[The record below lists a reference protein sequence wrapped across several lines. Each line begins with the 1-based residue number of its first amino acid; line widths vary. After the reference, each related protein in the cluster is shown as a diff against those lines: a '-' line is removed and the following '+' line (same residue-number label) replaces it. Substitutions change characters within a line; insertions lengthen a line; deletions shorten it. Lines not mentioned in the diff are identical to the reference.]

1 MVTKTADLPFNAQHL
16 DTWENEGGV
25 LIEDFLNPNEVQA
38 VAADFARVFDNTITS
53 DKPGKIPAK
62 ATSPDKPPSF
72 HPKQF
77 KNFAAIPFDCS
88 PALNLIGVHP
98 ALMAFARAAL
108 KTPNIHLYQCQAW
121 AKFTGEAD
129 YNQPLHCDFANHTLT
144 VPSENAAKNSVTI
157 LCYFSDV
164 SEAHGPHALCH
175 QNRQCSR
182 CRTRG
187 GFFSGPRF
195 ARKTPTTVSLQ
206 RRTCGEHFSIWH

>member
-16 DTWENEGGV
+16 DTWEKEGGV
-25 LIEDFLNPNEVQA
+25 LIEDFFSPNEVQA

-53 DKPGKIPAK
+53 DKPGKIPEK

-77 KNFAAIPFDCS
+77 KNFAAIPLGCS

-144 VPSENAAKNSVTI
+144 VPSENAAKNSVAI

-164 SEAHGPHALCH
+164 SEAHGPMHYVT
-175 QNRQCSR
+175 
-182 CRTRG
+182 RTD
-187 GFFSGPRF
+187 
-195 ARKTPTTVSLQ
+195 T
-206 RRTCGEHFSIWH
+206 